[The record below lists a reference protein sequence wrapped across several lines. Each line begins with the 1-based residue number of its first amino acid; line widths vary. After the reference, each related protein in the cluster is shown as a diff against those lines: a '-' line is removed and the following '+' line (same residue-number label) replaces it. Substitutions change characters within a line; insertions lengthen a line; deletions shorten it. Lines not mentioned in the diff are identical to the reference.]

1 MTSTRHA
8 GAPSGNTNA
17 LKHGFYSSRFTVP
30 DQDSLEDVAT
40 LDLSSEITLLRL
52 YIARVVNLTPTD
64 EDLDSARET
73 LRLICLASTAISR
86 LVRSHFLVKG
96 SAHDELREEIGRIA
110 EEVRLEMAAREDQDD
125 DFISP
130 PFREG
135 LGVGRRFSPF
145 LL

>member
-52 YIARVVNLTPTD
+52 YIAHVVNLTPTD

-110 EEVRLEMAAREDQDD
+110 EDAHKR
-125 DFISP
+125 SP
-130 PFREG
+130 KP
-135 LGVGRRFSPF
+135 
-145 LL
+145 